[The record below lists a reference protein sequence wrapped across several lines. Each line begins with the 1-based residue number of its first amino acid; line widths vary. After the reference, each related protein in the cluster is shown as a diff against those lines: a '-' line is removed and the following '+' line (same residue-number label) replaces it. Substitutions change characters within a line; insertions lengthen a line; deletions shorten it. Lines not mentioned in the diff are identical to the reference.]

1 MTRKLWIITGAA
13 FFLIVLIYLPGL
25 SGPLLLDDGPQI
37 FPLINDAQ
45 NLGWLELIRQHIF
58 SNSGY
63 LQRPLSMATFLIN
76 AVINGDNLFYWKF
89 TNVLLHICT
98 GVLVFLLTRLLLS
111 LNGNFDKS
119 RVQLISFLVAMFW
132 LLHPLQVSTVLY
144 LVQRMT
150 ILATL
155 FTFTVLF
162 CYVQAINKELN
173 GQSGTR
179 YFILSLIV
187 FFPFALLSKETGVL
201 IPIFI
206 LLIDKTF
213 SGRLIE
219 LNAAG
224 LRKRKYFLAIIYLI
238 ILAGLVA
245 FLYLYNELL
254 VQPYLARSFTLL
266 ERCLTEPR
274 VLFMYLYQILVPFP
288 AVMGFFHDDFVV
300 SRSLFEPISTIWAL
314 LGMSF
319 LIFIIVYCFNKKPL
333 IFFGMGF
340 FFTSHVLESSVLPLE
355 IVFEHRNYI
364 GIWGVAIAL
373 TVWLIGYKRWGL
385 PLIIVILV
393 LLASSTLNRASIWGD
408 ANRMYPHM
416 FEIHPESLRLKS
428 IFASSYAAAGL
439 YSEARAVVANVDTL
453 GAKLQVLELDCL
465 EFGALNDGALL
476 TLGARPV
483 GDRISTNEMEGLI
496 TLANLGL
503 DSKCDFNS
511 KVFISLLDS
520 SLGLPFINKLYEQ
533 KLLLYKAHYL
543 HRIMLYPEALTTL
556 TLSWEKDARNP
567 IPLFLKVDWL
577 IELNDLDQAIIV
589 FRKAESIALDSWYDY
604 SDFIAA
610 AREKLNI
617 GRGEF

>member
-1 MTRKLWIITGAA
+1 M
-13 FFLIVLIYLPGL
+13 
-25 SGPLLLDDGPQI
+25 
-37 FPLINDAQ
+37 
-45 NLGWLELIRQHIF
+45 
-58 SNSGY
+58 
-63 LQRPLSMATFLIN
+63 
-76 AVINGDNLFYWKF
+76 
-89 TNVLLHICT
+89 
-98 GVLVFLLTRLLLS
+98 
-111 LNGNFDKS
+111 
-119 RVQLISFLVAMFW
+119 
-132 LLHPLQVSTVLY
+132 
-144 LVQRMT
+144 
-150 ILATL
+150 
-155 FTFTVLF
+155 
-162 CYVQAINKELN
+162 
-173 GQSGTR
+173 
-179 YFILSLIV
+179 
-187 FFPFALLSKETGVL
+187 SKETGVL

-319 LIFIIVYCFNKKPL
+319 LIFIIVYCFNK
-333 IFFGMGF
+333 
-340 FFTSHVLESSVLPLE
+340 
-355 IVFEHRNYI
+355 HRNYI